1 MFETNQRSPGQN
13 QNGAQFCKL
22 QKPGGFQGIAHP
34 WKSQLLRLCKTLHL
48 RFSPSSSNMF
58 ENPKLLLT
66 ILGISAAV
74 LLAGF
79 ILMPTGAATLCTRFG
94 QTVGGVKQDCRRC
107 TSSKPC
113 PCGGGG
119 NNAGMLFRLDLVC
132 ADECS
137 LEGTAISKI
146 APAVY
151 LF

>member
-1 MFETNQRSPGQN
+1 
-13 QNGAQFCKL
+13 
-22 QKPGGFQGIAHP
+22 
-34 WKSQLLRLCKTLHL
+34 
-48 RFSPSSSNMF
+48 MF

-119 NNAGMLFRLDLVC
+119 NNAVCRCDSTALPNVCFESYNSGSVAMIAIGVILIIVGVAGLIFLFGVKNSATMAALGKGKS
-132 ADECS
+132 DE
-137 LEGTAISKI
+137 
-146 APAVY
+146 
-151 LF
+151 